1 VITAGLSM
9 LTICLCQAPPPGASG
24 APPANKRQAEVARL
38 AQRAIQ
44 EQQFSSSNS
53 GARLSPHSE
62 PILRWSNPTVGEVYG
77 DVYVWTDRGRPSLV
91 GSMYRFFQPNWGA
104 TFEVCSLSST
114 ALSGRTGDREF
125 WHPAASGLK
134 WQALADA
141 AAPAATS
148 AGRLSQIRRLAT
160 EFSATVIDTR
170 NVDTPVPR
178 ILRLMTQP
186 LFRYPA
192 PVDGSDYMDGALFT
206 FVEGTDP
213 EVMLLIEA
221 TRSDGVPAWR
231 FGLARMNG
239 DELRVS
245 HRDQPVWQVPRV
257 SWQEVRQH
265 PHVPYCLF
273 VLDAESG
280 RVKP

>member
-1 VITAGLSM
+1 MTTLGKPAVMWAVLLASAGAL
-9 LTICLCQAPPPGASG
+9 AFARD
-24 APPANKRQAEVARL
+24 PAVA
-38 AQRAIQ
+38 AQYAT
-44 EQQFSSSNS
+44 
-53 GARLSPHSE
+53 PV
-62 PILRWSNPTVGEVYG
+62 PTVL
-77 DVYVWTDRGRPSLV
+77 T
-91 GSMYRFFQPNWGA
+91 
-104 TFEVCSLSST
+104 ST
-114 ALSGRTGDREF
+114 
-125 WHPAASGLK
+125 P
-134 WQALADA
+134 
-141 AAPAATS
+141 APAATS

-178 ILRLMTQP
+178 ILRLMPQP

-192 PVDGSDYMDGALFT
+192 PVDGADYMDGALFT

-221 TRSDGVPAWR
+221 THSDGVPSWR
-231 FGLARMNG
+231 FGVARMNG

-257 SWQEVRQH
+257 SWQEMRQH
-265 PHVPYCLF
+265 PHQPYYLF
-273 VLDAESG
+273 ILDAESG